1 MPIDATDR
9 PVVNL
14 DRPGPDPYLPPGRL
28 DLALRDSTPD
38 DIDTIQAI
46 YAPHVLQGFAS
57 FEELPPDRAAIAQ
70 RRDEVLGRGLPYIV
84 AAERGRVMA
93 YAYASPFRLRSAYR
107 YTVEDSIYVAR
118 EAIGRG
124 IGRTLLAEL
133 VARCTGL
140 GLRQMIAVTG
150 TLGASASV
158 RMHERLGF
166 RVIGVL
172 PQIGWKRGQWL
183 DATLLQLTLG
193 PGGGRPPDG

>member
-1 MPIDATDR
+1 MANDVQNAPLD
-9 PVVNL
+9 NL
-14 DRPGPDPYLPPGRL
+14 DRPGPGPYLPLERIDLVVRDCAPG
-28 DLALRDSTPD
+28 
-38 DIDTIQAI
+38 DIPAIQAI

-57 FEELPPDRAAIAQ
+57 FEELPPDAAAMAQ
-70 RRDEVLGRGLPYIV
+70 RRDEVIGRGLPFLV
-84 AAERGRVMA
+84 AEERGKVMA
-93 YAYASPFRLRSAYR
+93 YAYAGPFRLRSAYR

-118 EAIGRG
+118 DALGRG

-133 VARCTGL
+133 VARCTSL

-166 RVIGVL
+166 RAIGVL

-193 PGGGRPPDG
+193 PGGSRPPDR